1 MARSDN
7 FMVLVDEELIQPRKD
22 ELYENFRLLWI
33 KVILRATYDWVL
45 YRDSKSRAAQR
56 IAENA
61 YKWLFE
67 DYFEK
72 VRYREK
78 NKIIIKMER
87 PFNSLFF
94 LCEELDL
101 DITTVR
107 AFARRLNKKQIRKS
121 EFFTRHRKQ
130 REKKKIVEIL

>member
-45 YRDSKSRAAQR
+45 YRDSKSRASQR

-72 VRYREK
+72 VRLL
-78 NKIIIKMER
+78 II
-87 PFNSLFF
+87 LYY
-94 LCEELDL
+94 
-101 DITTVR
+101 
-107 AFARRLNKKQIRKS
+107 
-121 EFFTRHRKQ
+121 
-130 REKKKIVEIL
+130 

>member
-7 FMVLVDEELIQPRKD
+7 FMVLVDDEIIQPRKD

-56 IAENA
+56 VAENA
-61 YKWLFE
+61 FRWLFE

-72 VRYREK
+72 IRHKEK
-78 NKIIIKMER
+78 GQIIVKLER
-87 PFNSLFF
+87 PFNSLQF

-101 DITTVR
+101 DIISVR
-107 AFARRLNKKQIRKS
+107 AFAKRLNKKQIRKL
-121 EFFTRHRKQ
+121 EFFTRHRKP
-130 REKKKIVEIL
+130 RENRKVTL